1 MAMVKP
7 KKKAAGISRDDLTKF
22 LLNNL
27 VGAESLALG
36 KQAADLDTPRNTQG
50 SMANQ
55 FGAAGINDY
64 ARKLLAQ
71 LGLAGQAVA
80 KSNVADFVGVK
91 DAAKFSEKGKPEDAL
106 MAMLSVAPMGLGKVG
121 KRLKKTGAT
130 GAKIAGG
137 MVPNDIKNLLRILSG
152 GQDQ

>member
-1 MAMVKP
+1 MAMAKP
-7 KKKAAGISRDDLTKF
+7 KKKAAGISKDDLTKF

-27 VGAESLALG
+27 LGSESLALG

-64 ARKLLAQ
+64 TRKLLAQ

-80 KSNVADFVGVK
+80 KSNVADYVGVK
-91 DAAKFSEKGKPEDAL
+91 DAAKFSDTGKPEDAL
-106 MAMLSVAPMGLGKVG
+106 MAMLSVAPLGLGKAG
-121 KRLKKTGAT
+121 KRLKKTGAA

-137 MVPNDIKNLLRILSG
+137 MVPNDVKNLWKLITQ
-152 GQDQ
+152 GQND

>member
-50 SMANQ
+50 GMANQ

-106 MAMLSVAPMGLGKVG
+106 MAILGIAPMGLGKVG

-130 GAKIAGG
+130 GAKVVGG
-137 MVPNDIKNLLRILSG
+137 ILPNDIKNLLRILSG

>member
-1 MAMVKP
+1 MAMAKP
-7 KKKAAGISRDDLTKF
+7 NKKAAGISKDDLTKF

-27 VGAESLALG
+27 LGSESLALG

-55 FGAAGINDY
+55 FGAAGLNDY
-64 ARKLLAQ
+64 TRKLLGQ

-80 KSNVADFVGVK
+80 KSNVADYLGIK
-91 DAAKFSEKGKPEDAL
+91 DVAKFSDKGKPEDAL
-106 MAMLSVAPMGLGKVG
+106 MAMLSVAPLGLGKAG

-137 MVPNDIKNLLRILSG
+137 MVPNDIKNLWKLITQ
-152 GQDQ
+152 GQND

>member
-27 VGAESLALG
+27 VGAESLNLS
-36 KQAADLDTPRNTQG
+36 KQASELDTPRNTQG
-50 SMANQ
+50 GMANQ
-55 FGAAGINDY
+55 FGAAGMNDY
-64 ARKLLAQ
+64 ARKLLGQ
-71 LGLAGQAVA
+71 LGLVGEAAA
-80 KSNVADFVGVK
+80 KSNVADFFGVK
-91 DAAKFSEKGKPEDAL
+91 DVAKFSNKGKPVDAL
-106 MAMLSVAPMGLGKVG
+106 GAILGFAPMGAGKLG

-130 GAKIAGG
+130 GAKVVGG
-137 MVPNDIKNLLRILSG
+137 ILPNDIKNLLRILSG

>member
-1 MAMVKP
+1 MAMAKP

-36 KQAADLDTPRNTQG
+36 KQASEMDVPRNTQG
-50 SMANQ
+50 GMANQ
-55 FGAAGINDY
+55 FGAAGLNDNT
-64 ARKLLAQ
+64 RKLLGQ
-71 LGLAGQAVA
+71 LGLAGEAAA
-80 KSNVADFVGVK
+80 KSNVADFFGIK
-91 DAAKFSEKGKPEDAL
+91 DVAKFSEKGKPEDAL
-106 MAMLSVAPMGLGKVG
+106 MAILGIAPMGLGKVG

-130 GAKIAGG
+130 GAKVVGG
-137 MVPNDIKNLLRILSG
+137 ILPNDIKNLLRILSG

>member
-1 MAMVKP
+1 
-7 KKKAAGISRDDLTKF
+7 
-22 LLNNL
+22 
-27 VGAESLALG
+27 
-36 KQAADLDTPRNTQG
+36 
-50 SMANQ
+50 MANQ
-55 FGAAGINDY
+55 FGAAGMNDY

-106 MAMLSVAPMGLGKVG
+106 MAMLSVAPLGLGKAG
-121 KRLKKTGAT
+121 KRLKKTGAA